1 MNSAGSNPK
10 ADARDLR
17 KEPGRVGDNENPG
30 TPEEMDGSPEPS
42 QGPGGEAPIA
52 ERPSSPLEEGGSVEF
67 SPLRVSK
74 NLDGPDSDPSE
85 VRDEPLSGSKYVST
99 GILTHLKR
107 GYQPFSNPPWQ
118 LRKKKWNQ
126 M

>member
-99 GILTHLKR
+99 GTFDPLEERLSAF
-107 GYQPFSNPPWQ
+107 Q
-118 LRKKKWNQ
+118 
-126 M
+126 

>member
-52 ERPSSPLEEGGSVEF
+52 EQPSSPLEEGGSVEF

-74 NLDGPDSDPSE
+74 NLDGPDPSE

-99 GILTHLKR
+99 GTFDPLEERLSAF
-107 GYQPFSNPPWQ
+107 Q
-118 LRKKKWNQ
+118 
-126 M
+126 

>member
-1 MNSAGSNPK
+1 MNLAGSNPK

-17 KEPGRVGDNENPG
+17 KEPGRIGNNENPG

-52 ERPSSPLEEGGSVEF
+52 EQPSSPLEEGGSVGF

-99 GILTHLKR
+99 GTFDPLEERLSAF
-107 GYQPFSNPPWQ
+107 Q
-118 LRKKKWNQ
+118 
-126 M
+126 